1 MANVHH
7 GQKSILRLLIAA
19 AALGMPTGAAA
30 DIRANDM
37 STAARR
43 ELRADPEISQ
53 FYASRNYRPV
63 WFANGQLRPEAY
75 TALRLLKTADL
86 DGLDARKYLHTGIE
100 NALAAAK
107 GGNPRALA
115 RAEILL
121 SRTFADYVGDVRRP
135 RNIEVVYAEAGLK
148 PPRPP
153 SRAVLQRLSSAPS
166 LETYLRNISW
176 MHPIYAKLRAELE
189 ATLSSPR
196 YSTDKVALLRANL
209 DRASILPGNQQRYIL
224 VDTASARLDYV
235 ENGEVRRTM
244 RVIVGSADHP
254 TPMMVGMIRYA
265 TLNPYWHVPTDL
277 TRERIAPRVLKEG
290 LSYFKARGYEVVS
303 EWSPSAR
310 KIDPSTID
318 WKAVAAGRTE
328 IYVRQKPG
336 PHNGM
341 GKIKLRFP
349 NDLGIYLH
357 DTPAKQLFAKPQR
370 NYSGGCVRLEDAAS
384 LGAMVMGG
392 TVLPYSKTPEAT
404 ISLSKPVPLYIT
416 YLTLR
421 PGPDGT
427 LVNRKDAYGSDR
439 TAHSGATAGI
449 HARAPIE
456 RSASRS

>member
-1 MANVHH
+1 MTNVSC
-7 GQKSILRLLIAA
+7 GRKSVLRVLVAA
-19 AALGMPTGAAA
+19 AVLGMPTGAAA
-30 DIRANDM
+30 NIRANDM
-37 STAARR
+37 SAAAKR

-53 FYASRNYRPV
+53 FYASRNYRPI
-63 WFANGQLRPEAY
+63 WIANGELLPEAY
-75 TALRLLKTADL
+75 TALRLLRTADL
-86 DGLDARKYLHTGIE
+86 DGLDARKYLQTGIE
-100 NALAAAK
+100 NALAVAK
-107 GGNPRALA
+107 SGKARALA
-115 RAEILL
+115 HAEVLL

-135 RNIEVVYAEAGLK
+135 RDTGVVYAEAGLK
-148 PPRPP
+148 PARPP
-153 SRAVLQRLSSAPS
+153 SRAILQRLASAPA
-166 LETYLRNISW
+166 LDTYLRNISW
-176 MHPIYAKLRAELE
+176 MHPIYAELRAEL
-189 ATLSSPR
+189 AKTLSNPR
-196 YSTDKVALLRANL
+196 YSTHKVALLRANL

-235 ENGEVRRTM
+235 ENGEVRKTM

-290 LSYFKARGYEVVS
+290 LSYFKGRGYEVVS

-318 WKAVAAGRTE
+318 WKSVAAGRTE

-357 DTPAKQLFAKPQR
+357 DTPAKQLFAEPQR
-370 NYSGGCVRLEDAAS
+370 NYSGGCVRLEDAAT
-384 LGAMVMGG
+384 LGAMLMGG
-392 TVLPYSKTPEAT
+392 TVLPPSKQPEQT
-404 ISLSKPVPLYIT
+404 IPLSKPVPLYIT

-421 PGPDGT
+421 PGPDGA
-427 LVNRKDAYGSDR
+427 LVDRKDAYGSDR
-439 TAHSGATAGI
+439 TAHSGAAAGI
-449 HARAPIE
+449 HSGAID
-456 RSASRS
+456 